1 MKCFKS
7 AGSLAVFSLCALAM
21 PFSFLGAAEVRTWMS
36 TKGGTIEASFQKME
50 KETVHLVKEDSKV
63 IQVAFSELSLGDRQ
77 YLVEEAELDEKMLF
91 EQKLTVPEEDFKFN
105 KDTLKP
111 HKKKMAFGPETHLQ
125 FKVLESEHFY
135 IAYTG
140 KFRPQA
146 LVEMAERIWYG
157 MAFNHQTFR
166 ENWGDRKKVI
176 IVTDNDE
183 VYESLGQYYT
193 NWLREN
199 TVGEEAAEGAANRNE
214 LLWMKVVGNHLRLP
228 EEQREEYNA
237 FATASVLR
245 IKDGNDQGYKKVFG
259 PFPTNQI
266 SAAVVG
272 FQMGGMNGS
281 APTGFFGL
289 TRAHAYFKEI
299 QLAKKSET
307 TILDSTA
314 YRDDNQITTARGFK
328 DGRAWAKTLRK
339 LVRKGDVKPDLEKF
353 LLYASTNLTPT
364 QLVLMYSF
372 GYYVQSDLEKLDAY
386 SELLRKVK
394 ADREVPEA
402 SEIAEIFGFDS
413 VQAFN
418 ESWTEFVK
426 SSAFK

>member
-1 MKCFKS
+1 
-7 AGSLAVFSLCALAM
+7 
-21 PFSFLGAAEVRTWMS
+21 
-36 TKGGTIEASFQKME
+36 
-50 KETVHLVKEDSKV
+50 
-63 IQVAFSELSLGDRQ
+63 
-77 YLVEEAELDEKMLF
+77 
-91 EQKLTVPEEDFKFN
+91 
-105 KDTLKP
+105 
-111 HKKKMAFGPETHLQ
+111 
-125 FKVLESEHFY
+125 
-135 IAYTG
+135 
-140 KFRPQA
+140 
-146 LVEMAERIWYG
+146 
-157 MAFNHQTFR
+157 
-166 ENWGDRKKVI
+166 
-176 IVTDNDE
+176 
-183 VYESLGQYYT
+183 
-193 NWLREN
+193 
-199 TVGEEAAEGAANRNE
+199 
-214 LLWMKVVGNHLRLP
+214 
-228 EEQREEYNA
+228 
-237 FATASVLR
+237 
-245 IKDGNDQGYKKVFG
+245 
-259 PFPTNQI
+259 
-266 SAAVVG
+266 
-272 FQMGGMNGS
+272 MNGS

-339 LVRKGDVKPDLEKF
+339 LVRKGDVKPNLEKF